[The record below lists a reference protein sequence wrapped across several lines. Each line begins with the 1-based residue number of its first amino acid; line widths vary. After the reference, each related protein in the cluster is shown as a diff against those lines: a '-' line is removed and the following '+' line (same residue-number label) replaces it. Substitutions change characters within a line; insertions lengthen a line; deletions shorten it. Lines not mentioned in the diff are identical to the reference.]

1 MAEQTNAI
9 SSKVWGMCQ
18 VLRDDGVTYGDFL
31 EQLTYLIFLKMADE
45 YAKPPYRK
53 DMGIPEG
60 YRWSD
65 MNTLKGAELEEKYKS
80 ILDTLGQKT
89 GILGKIFKQAT
100 NKISNIAILYRVIQM
115 IDAEKWVSMSADVKG
130 TIYEELLQKNAED
143 VKAAVLIIVGVLTSY
158 LTKDVGEVILAMIGG
173 AAVHLNGAVFVVL
186 GHGLGGRKVLIP
198 GPLGGQLA
206 QTGLFP
212 GSHVDGNIVA
222 QTAAGEGVDALI
234 QLEGVGAPVGNQI
247 DAFFFNQIS
256 QLLIQAGFPALVN
269 VGQAEGSQNVHFAR
283 HDGGV
288 NGQVA
293 VGVVV
298 VGVQGNLDV
307 GVHGVEV
314 RDQSIHALRALE
326 GHPEGDVAGDGSVFF
341 QNPAGVQAFSASCE
355 HGQQHDDRQEK
366 RDEFLH
372 GVVLLFIS
380 YDRMAPTINSN
391 LERSKSGQNEI

>member
-1 MAEQTNAI
+1 MREGRNAAHVVNLTMLVYGPGSETGDEVNTVVLGVRQEANHVGVDGRVYNTLYQEGLLSLQVIAAI
-9 SSKVWGMCQ
+9 SGLGEPDLVYQLGLNLALQS
-18 VLRDDGVTYGDFL
+18 LNDGRIV
-31 EQLTYLIFLKMADE
+31 
-45 YAKPPYRK
+45 
-53 DMGIPEG
+53 EG
-60 YRWSD
+60 R
-65 MNTLKGAELEEKYKS
+65 GAV
-80 ILDTLGQKT
+80 
-89 GILGKIFKQAT
+89 F
-100 NKISNIAILYRVIQM
+100 
-115 IDAEKWVSMSADVKG
+115 
-130 TIYEELLQKNAED
+130 
-143 VKAAVLIIVGVLTSY
+143 IIVGVLANLSAI
-158 LTKDVGEVILAMIGG
+158 LIGEVVLGVIVR
-173 AAVHLNGAVFVVL
+173 AAVHLHGAVFVVL
-186 GHGLGGRKVLIP
+186 SHGLGGSQILVP

-206 QTGLFP
+206 QTGFFP

-314 RDQSIHALRALE
+314 RDQRVHALGTLE

-341 QNPAGVQAFSASCE
+341 QNPAGVKAFSASCE

-391 LERSKSGQNEI
+391 LERSKFGQNEI